1 MHIYRA
7 SLDDAARLAAFAA
20 RTFVETF
27 GAENSAEDMAA
38 HLAASYG
45 VTQQRS
51 ELASPDIIT
60 LFADEES
67 QLAGYAQVRRNPAPI
82 EPSPDR
88 AVELWRFYVDRPWHG
103 RGLAAQLMTAACAA
117 AVSLGGRELWLSVW
131 ERNPRAIAFY
141 QKCGFRIAGSKDFW
155 VGSDRQTDH
164 VMVMELREPASAFG
178 LQASG

>member
-1 MHIYRA
+1 MRIYRA

-27 GAENSAEDMAA
+27 GSDNSAEDMAA

-45 VTQQRS
+45 ATQQRS

-67 QLAGYAQVRRNPAPI
+67 QLAGYAQVRRSPVPI

-88 AVELWRFYVDRPWHG
+88 TVELWRFYVDRPWHG
-103 RGLAAQLMTAACAA
+103 RGLAAQLMTAACTA
-117 AVSLGGRELWLSVW
+117 AVSLGGREMWLSVW

-141 QKCGFRIAGSKDFW
+141 QKCGFRILGSKDFW

-164 VMVMELREPASAFG
+164 VMVAGLREG
-178 LQASG
+178 